1 MSTEESGA
9 AAEIDAIIAN
19 AGDWRGPLL
28 AELRSVILSAEPD
41 VVEAIKWRK
50 PSRPEGVATWMCE
63 GNLCVADL
71 LKRAVRL
78 TFPKGAK
85 LDDPTALFNA
95 RTDSATVRAIDFP
108 EHARVDADG
117 LRGLVRAA
125 IAANR
130 EG

>member
-1 MSTEESGA
+1 MSTDESGA

-28 AELRSVILSAEPD
+28 AELRGVILSADPD

-50 PSRPEGVATWMCE
+50 PSRPEGVATWMCD

-85 LDDPTALFNA
+85 LDDPTGLFNT
-95 RTDSATVRAIDFP
+95 RLDSATVRAIDFP

-125 IAANR
+125 IEVNR